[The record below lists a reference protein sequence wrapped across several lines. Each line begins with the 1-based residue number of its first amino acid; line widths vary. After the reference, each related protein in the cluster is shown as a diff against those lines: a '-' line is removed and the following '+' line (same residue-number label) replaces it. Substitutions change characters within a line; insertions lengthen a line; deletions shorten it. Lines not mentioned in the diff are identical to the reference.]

1 MFALWYMLIEHGTK
15 LEADFQRFYHLDLA
29 DLYRGTLGARK
40 AAVLAAYLPPEAA
53 VMRAEG
59 GNGSLTVVEHQLR
72 GVLHVLEMQ
81 MYQNAGGKG
90 KKPQEP
96 KTPQTHLERR
106 RAEQRLQAKAERS
119 RRLVRSRKPAEIAD

>member
-1 MFALWYMLIEHGTK
+1 MLAEHGTK

-29 DLYRGTLGARK
+29 DLYRGKLGARK
-40 AAVLAAYLPPEAA
+40 AAVLAVHLPPESA

-59 GNGSLTVVEHQLR
+59 GDGALTMTEHMLR
-72 GVLHVLEMQ
+72 GLQYTLEMQ

-96 KTPQTHLERR
+96 KSPQTYFERR
-106 RAEQRLQAKAERS
+106 RAQERLRAKAERS
-119 RRLVRSRKPAEIAD
+119 RRIAASYQPREIGG

>member
-1 MFALWYMLIEHGTK
+1 MLAEHGTK
-15 LEADFQRFYHLDLA
+15 LEADFQRFYHIDLA

-40 AAVLAAYLPPEAA
+40 AAVLAVHLPPESA

-59 GNGSLTVVEHQLR
+59 GDGSMTIAEHQLR
-72 GVLHVLEMQ
+72 GVQYTLEMQ

-96 KTPQTHLERR
+96 KTPETHLERR
-106 RAEQRLQAKAERS
+106 RAEERLRAKAERS
-119 RRLVRSRKPAEIAD
+119 RRIVAARKPREIGG

>member
-1 MFALWYMLIEHGTK
+1 MLAEHGTK

-40 AAVLAAYLPPEAA
+40 AAVLAVHLPPESA

-59 GNGSLTVVEHQLR
+59 GDGALTISEHMLR
-72 GVLHVLEMQ
+72 GLQYTLEMQ

-96 KTPQTHLERR
+96 KAPQTHLERR
-106 RAEQRLQAKAERS
+106 RAEQRLRAKAERS
-119 RRLVRSRKPAEIAD
+119 RRLTAGRKPLEIESKK